1 MKNMGGKIRGLFK
14 RGQGGGGGGEHNTS
28 NNKTRKNR
36 QYIHEI
42 KENRTQLFN
51 KEMEIINSIRNF
63 KHGHHHGHSEHGNNK
78 PENIEKKFIKVIKR
92 S

>member
-1 MKNMGGKIRGLFK
+1 MYNKQQLLLLIINI
-14 RGQGGGGGGEHNTS
+14 S

-63 KHGHHHGHSEHGNNK
+63 KYGHNDDIK
-78 PENIEKKFIKVIKR
+78 KKFMKTIKR

>member
-1 MKNMGGKIRGLFK
+1 MASTVKKVVV
-14 RGQGGGGGGEHNTS
+14 GGGGGEHNTS

-63 KHGHHHGHSEHGNNK
+63 KHGHHHGPNEHGNNK

>member
-1 MKNMGGKIRGLFK
+1 MGAFFSKLRPKIV
-14 RGQGGGGGGEHNTS
+14 GGGGDHNTG

-63 KHGHHHGHSEHGNNK
+63 KHGHHHGHNEHGNNK

>member
-1 MKNMGGKIRGLFK
+1 MRGG
-14 RGQGGGGGGEHNTS
+14 NTS
-28 NNKTRKNR
+28 GDGNNITRKNR

-63 KHGHHHGHSEHGNNK
+63 KHGHHHGHNEHSKNK

>member
-1 MKNMGGKIRGLFK
+1 MN
-14 RGQGGGGGGEHNTS
+14 
-28 NNKTRKNR
+28 NNKTRKNG

-42 KENRTQLFN
+42 KKNRNELFN

-63 KHGHHHGHSEHGNNK
+63 KYGHNDDIK
-78 PENIEKKFIKVIKR
+78 KKFMKTIKR

>member
-1 MKNMGGKIRGLFK
+1 MVY
-14 RGQGGGGGGEHNTS
+14 
-28 NNKTRKNR
+28 NKTRKNR

-42 KENRTQLFN
+42 KENRKQQFT

-63 KHGHHHGHSEHGNNK
+63 KHGRNHDNHEPIK
-78 PENIEKKFIKVIKR
+78 DKRENIEKKFIKVIKR

>member
-1 MKNMGGKIRGLFK
+1 MDPLSGNIPVNQRGG
-14 RGQGGGGGGEHNTS
+14 
-28 NNKTRKNR
+28 NKTRKNR

-63 KHGHHHGHSEHGNNK
+63 KHGQHHGPNEHSKNK
-78 PENIEKKFIKVIKR
+78 QENIQKRFIKVIKR